1 MGIEIE
7 LSHNN
12 IDRRSYVLNNTI
24 GSSPASVRRPPAWD
38 IKLLKGSISGSSPH
52 IIEPY
57 ELISIP
63 QLDIEVNYQVKNL
76 SIHSR
81 TDMAEADVFKEF
93 FEEDFYMADM
103 QKTET
108 FNNDTFLQVFPEDPI
123 IDIKELNAD
132 FEVENFEIEVFKVE
146 PTYNRKISG
155 NEKLVKLKFV
165 KEKEEIINGIL
176 IDDDGYDPA
185 SAPITVDNV
194 EYYFNIEIDSNI
206 DNKQLCSA
214 VNELRSDNY
223 FIDIPI
229 ECDDE
234 IRARMDIYG
243 PSGAD
248 PEVCD

>member
-1 MGIEIE
+1 MF
-7 LSHNN
+7 
-12 IDRRSYVLNNTI
+12 
-24 GSSPASVRRPPAWD
+24 
-38 IKLLKGSISGSSPH
+38 
-52 IIEPY
+52 
-57 ELISIP
+57 
-63 QLDIEVNYQVKNL
+63 
-76 SIHSR
+76 
-81 TDMAEADVFKEF
+81 FKEF

-194 EYYFNIEIDSNI
+194 EILF
-206 DNKQLCSA
+206 
-214 VNELRSDNY
+214 
-223 FIDIPI
+223 
-229 ECDDE
+229 
-234 IRARMDIYG
+234 
-243 PSGAD
+243 
-248 PEVCD
+248 